1 MAWDSLIYFRTGTD
15 LDEAK
20 RNALYLFRYLLV
32 FTAALESF
40 AHGANDTA
48 NATAAFS
55 ATLGTYQNGLDSCD
69 QPETPVRICVAIKFR
84 APHAI
89 DAMLSP

>member
-1 MAWDSLIYFRTGTD
+1 MFYTSFLSHSARCVIR
-15 LDEAK
+15 
-20 RNALYLFRYLLV
+20 
-32 FTAALESF
+32 F

-69 QPETPVRICVAIKFR
+69 QPETPVWICVEIKFR